1 MSSRNA
7 ERLGPDAPLSQ
18 DLCAKQPY
26 LPARAPAGN
35 KGEHILEQTPS
46 PSETSHVDM
55 GGQPYVGQQLLF
67 KGLS

>member
-7 ERLGPDAPLSQ
+7 ERLGPDTPLSQ

-55 GGQPYVGQQLLF
+55 GGSHMLANNCYL
-67 KGLS
+67 KD